1 MAKKSEIKCVL
12 DEKALHTVMLDAD
25 KCRGCVTCMKRCPTE
40 AIRVRG
46 GKASVAYERCI
57 GCGECIRLCR
67 YQAKRPSHDSWD
79 SLADFKYKIAL
90 VAPSFYGQ
98 FNNLESIDIVLNG
111 LLAAGFD
118 DVGEVGEAAEY
129 VTDVTRRI
137 MKEGFMPLP
146 IISTACPAILEL
158 ILMKYHDLSSHLL
171 GTLAPVDVAAKLA
184 RERAIAK
191 GVPEEDIGVYFVSP
205 CPAKVF
211 ALKMGLGVERPYV
224 DRVLAVSDVYMHV
237 LPAMEKLTEV
247 RTMSTMSSTGL
258 NWGISRGEAN
268 STKGIKTIA
277 ADGVEQCVKILEAL
291 EDGGLGDIEFI
302 ELNACVSGCVGG
314 VMNVEN
320 AFVARSRV
328 HYLSRNLK
336 KERNTIEKLG
346 KTPDWFMWEQNPTVK
361 DVFKLDDNRA
371 SALSKLME
379 KEEILKTLPMV
390 DCGLCGAPSCTA
402 FAEDLVGG
410 VIPRDSVCVR
420 MQAENAAK
428 SDADKSAKAHRDKA
442 EKPQKAKADKPGN
455 TRKAGK
461 K

>member
-1 MAKKSEIKCVL
+1 MAKKSQIKCVL
-12 DEKALHTVMLDAD
+12 DEKALHTVTLDPE

-40 AIRVRG
+40 AIRVHG

-67 YQAKRPSHDSWD
+67 YQAKKSSHDSWD
-79 SLADFKYKIAL
+79 TLEDFKYKIAL

-98 FNNLESIDIVLNG
+98 FNNLEDINIVLNG
-111 LLAAGFD
+111 LLAIGFD

-129 VTDVTRRI
+129 ITDVTRRI
-137 MKEGFMPLP
+137 MAEGSIPAP

-158 ILMKYHDLSSHLL
+158 ILMKYHDLSERLL

-184 RERAIAK
+184 RERALKK
-191 GVPEEDIGVYFVSP
+191 GVPEEDIGVYFISP

-224 DRVLAVSDVYMHV
+224 DRVLSVSDAYMRLV
-237 LPAMEKLTEV
+237 PAMEKLAEI
-247 RTMSTMSSTGL
+247 RPLARMSSTGL
-258 NWGISRGEAN
+258 CWGISRGEAN
-268 STKGIKTIA
+268 STGGIKTIA

-291 EDGGLGDIEFI
+291 EDGGLSDMQFI

-320 AFVARSRV
+320 PFVARSRV
-328 HYLSRNLK
+328 HYLTRKLK
-336 KERNTIEKLG
+336 SESNTIEDIG
-346 KTPDWFMWEQNPTVK
+346 KDADWFMWEQNPSLK
-361 DVFKLDDNRA
+361 DVFKLDDNRLA
-371 SALSKLME
+371 ALSKLME

-410 VIPRDSVCVR
+410 VIPKDSVCVR
-420 MQAENAAK
+420 KQAEK
-428 SDADKSAKAHRDKA
+428 L
-442 EKPQKAKADKPGN
+442 
-455 TRKAGK
+455 K

>member
-1 MAKKSEIKCVL
+1 MAKKSQIKCVL
-12 DEKALHTVMLDAD
+12 DEKALHTVMLDPD

-67 YQAKRPSHDSWD
+67 YQAKKPSHDSWD
-79 SLADFKYKIAL
+79 TLADFKYKIAL

-98 FNNLESIDIVLNG
+98 FNNLEDIDIVLNG
-111 LLAAGFD
+111 LLAVGFD
-118 DVGEVGEAAEY
+118 DVCEVGEAAEY
-129 VTDVTRRI
+129 VTDVTRR
-137 MKEGFMPLP
+137 MMSEGSIPAP
-146 IISTACPAILEL
+146 VISTACPAILEL
-158 ILMKYHDLSSHLL
+158 ILMKYHDLSENLL
-171 GTLAPVDVAAKLA
+171 STLAPVDVAAKLA
-184 RERAIAK
+184 RERAIEK
-191 GVPEEDIGVYFVSP
+191 GVPAEDIGIYFISP

-224 DRVLAVSDVYMHV
+224 DRVLSVADAYMRV
-237 LPAMEKLTEV
+237 VPAMEKLTEIKPLC
-247 RTMSTMSSTGL
+247 RMSANGL
-258 NWGISRGEAN
+258 SWGISRGEAN
-268 STKGIKTIA
+268 ATKGIKTIA

-291 EDGGLGDIEFI
+291 EDGGLRDIEFI
-302 ELNACVSGCVGG
+302 ERNACVSGCVGG

-320 AFVARSRV
+320 PFVARSRV
-328 HYLSRNLK
+328 HYLTRKLK
-336 KERNTIEKLG
+336 KELNTIESLG
-346 KTPDWFMWEQNPTVK
+346 KSPEWFMWEQNPRLK
-361 DVFKLDDNRA
+361 DVFKLDENRLA
-371 SALSKLME
+371 ALGKLME

-420 MQAENAAK
+420 RQAENL
-428 SDADKSAKAHRDKA
+428 S
-442 EKPQKAKADKPGN
+442 
-455 TRKAGK
+455 K

>member
-1 MAKKSEIKCVL
+1 MAAKKTEIKCVL
-12 DEKALHTVMLDAD
+12 DEKALHTVMLDPD

-40 AIRVRG
+40 SIRVRG

-67 YQAKRPSHDSWD
+67 YQAKKPSHDSWD
-79 SLADFKYKIAL
+79 TLNDFKYKIAL

-129 VTDVTRRI
+129 VTDVTRMI
-137 MKEGFMPLP
+137 MKEGSLPSP

-158 ILMKYHDLSSHLL
+158 ILMKYHDLSGHLL
-171 GTLAPVDVAAKLA
+171 STLAPVDVAAKLA
-184 RERAIAK
+184 RERAVAK
-191 GVPEEDIGVYFVSP
+191 GVPEEDIGVYFISP

-224 DRVLAVSDVYMHV
+224 DRVLSVSDAYMRV

-247 RTMSTMSSTGL
+247 RTLSTMSSTGL
-258 NWGISRGEAN
+258 HWGISRGEAN

-320 AFVARSRV
+320 AFVARSRL
-328 HYLSRNLK
+328 HYLTRKLK
-336 KERNTIEKLG
+336 KERNTIESIG
-346 KTPDWFMWEQNPTVK
+346 KSREWFMWEQNPTVK
-361 DVFKLDDNRA
+361 DVFRLDDNRLA
-371 SALSKLME
+371 ALSKLME

-420 MQAENAAK
+420 MQTENV
-428 SDADKSAKAHRDKA
+428 
-442 EKPQKAKADKPGN
+442 
-455 TRKAGK
+455 K
-461 K
+461 KK

>member
-1 MAKKSEIKCVL
+1 MAAKSEIKCVL

-67 YQAKRPSHDSWD
+67 YQAKRPSHDPWD
-79 SLADFKYKIAL
+79 TLEDFKYRIAL

-98 FNNLESIDIVLNG
+98 FNNLESIDTVLNG
-111 LLAAGFD
+111 LLEIGFD

-137 MKEGFMPLP
+137 MADGSIPAP
-146 IISTACPAILEL
+146 IISTACPAIVEL
-158 ILMKYHDLSSHLL
+158 ILMKYHDLSDHLL
-171 GTLAPVDVAAKLA
+171 STLAPVDVAAKLA
-184 RERAIAK
+184 RERAVAK
-191 GVPEEDIGVYFVSP
+191 GVPEKDIGVYFISP

-224 DRVLAVSDVYMHV
+224 DRVLSVSDAYMRIV
-237 LPAMEKLTEV
+237 PAMEKLTETKPLS
-247 RTMSTMSSTGL
+247 RMSSTGL

-268 STKGIKTIA
+268 STKGVKTIA
-277 ADGVEQCVKILEAL
+277 ADGVEQCEKILEAL
-291 EDGGLGDIEFI
+291 EDGGLQDIEFI

-320 AFVARSRV
+320 PFVARSRL
-328 HYLSRNLK
+328 HYLTRKLTA
-336 KERNTIEKLG
+336 EPNTIGSIG
-346 KTPDWFMWEQNPTVK
+346 KDVDWFMWEQNPSVK
-361 DVFKLDDNRA
+361 DVFKLDDNRLT
-371 SALSKLME
+371 ALSKLMA

-420 MQAENAAK
+420 MQAENL
-428 SDADKSAKAHRDKA
+428 
-442 EKPQKAKADKPGN
+442 QKE
-455 TRKAGK
+455 RKK
-461 K
+461 

>member
-1 MAKKSEIKCVL
+1 MAKKSQIKCVL
-12 DEKALHTVMLDAD
+12 DEKALHTVTLDPE

-40 AIRVRG
+40 AIRVHG

-67 YQAKRPSHDSWD
+67 YQAKKSSHDSWD
-79 SLADFKYKIAL
+79 TLEDFKYKIAL

-98 FNNLESIDIVLNG
+98 FNNLEDINIVLNG
-111 LLAAGFD
+111 LLAIGFD

-129 VTDVTRRI
+129 ITDVTRRI
-137 MKEGFMPLP
+137 MAEGSIPAP

-158 ILMKYHDLSSHLL
+158 ILMKYHDLSERLL

-184 RERAIAK
+184 RERALKK
-191 GVPEEDIGVYFVSP
+191 GVPEEDIGVYFISP

-224 DRVLAVSDVYMHV
+224 DRVLSVSDAYMRLV
-237 LPAMEKLTEV
+237 PAMEKLTEV
-247 RTMSTMSSTGL
+247 RTRARMSSTGRC
-258 NWGISRGEAN
+258 GRIRRGEAN
-268 STKGIKTIA
+268 STGGIKTIA

-291 EDGGLGDIEFI
+291 EDGGLSDMQFI

-320 AFVARSRV
+320 PFVARSRV
-328 HYLSRNLK
+328 HYLTRKLK
-336 KERNTIEKLG
+336 SESNTIEDIG
-346 KTPDWFMWEQNPTVK
+346 KDADWFMWEQNPSLK
-361 DVFKLDDNRA
+361 DVFKLDDNRLA
-371 SALSKLME
+371 ALSKLME

-410 VIPRDSVCVR
+410 VIPKDSVCVR
-420 MQAENAAK
+420 KQAEK
-428 SDADKSAKAHRDKA
+428 L
-442 EKPQKAKADKPGN
+442 
-455 TRKAGK
+455 K

>member
-1 MAKKSEIKCVL
+1 MAAKKSQIKCVL
-12 DEKALHTVMLDAD
+12 DEKALHTVTLDPD

-67 YQAKRPSHDSWD
+67 YHAKKPSHDSWD
-79 SLADFKYKIAL
+79 TLDDFKYKIAL

-98 FNNLESIDIVLNG
+98 FNNLEDIDTVLNG
-111 LLAAGFD
+111 LLAIGFD
-118 DVGEVGEAAEY
+118 DVGEVGESAEY
-129 VTDVTRRI
+129 ITDVTRRI
-137 MKEGFMPLP
+137 MQEKSMPAP

-158 ILMKYHDLSSHLL
+158 ILMKYHDLRGHLL
-171 GTLAPVDVAAKLA
+171 ATLAPVDVAAKLA
-184 RERAIAK
+184 RERAVAK
-191 GVPEEDIGVYFVSP
+191 GVPEEDIGVYFISP

-211 ALKMGLGVERPYV
+211 ALKMGLGVDRPYV
-224 DRVLAVSDVYMHV
+224 DRVLSVSDAYMRIV
-237 LPAMEKLTEV
+237 PAMEKLEEV
-247 RTMSTMSSTGL
+247 KPLCRMSAGGL
-258 NWGISRGEAN
+258 SWGISRGEAN
-268 STKGIKTIA
+268 ATGGIKTIA

-291 EDGGLGDIEFI
+291 EDGGLGDMEFI

-320 AFVARSRV
+320 PFVARSRV
-328 HYLSRNLK
+328 HYLTRKLK
-336 KERNTIEKLG
+336 KEINTVESLG
-346 KTPDWFMWEQNPTVK
+346 KPLDWFMWEQNPGLK
-361 DVFKLDDNRA
+361 DVFKLDENRLA
-371 SALSKLME
+371 ALSKLME

-420 MQAENAAK
+420 QQAEK
-428 SDADKSAKAHRDKA
+428 G
-442 EKPQKAKADKPGN
+442 GN
-455 TRKAGK
+455 K
-461 K
+461 